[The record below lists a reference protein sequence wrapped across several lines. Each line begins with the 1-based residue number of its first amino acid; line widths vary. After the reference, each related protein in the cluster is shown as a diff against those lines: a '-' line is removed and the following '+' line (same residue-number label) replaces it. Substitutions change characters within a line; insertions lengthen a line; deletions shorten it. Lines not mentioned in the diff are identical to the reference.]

1 MRPEEVLH
9 NDISLMRYPVA
20 CRAKLPRR
28 GYTCWK
34 GDLTSVVLTTRSRK
48 IEYHFPPLELRSQ
61 NGQDR
66 DLTSLWTRAS
76 RSSGL
81 RFRKRRDPPAAL
93 PQQPLPFSSSVS
105 AKPLMR
111 HRGRACWRS
120 GRVRFSAALSCCG
133 VRPTIQRL
141 CWRPV
146 REKRALFAL
155 SAVTAVCSRAA

>member
-93 PQQPLPFSSSVS
+93 PQQPCPSHRRSRPNHSCGTVAARAGGVGGFDFLRRCLAAASGRPSSAYAGGRS
-105 AKPLMR
+105 AK
-111 HRGRACWRS
+111 
-120 GRVRFSAALSCCG
+120 SAPSSPY
-133 VRPTIQRL
+133 RR
-141 CWRPV
+141 
-146 REKRALFAL
+146 
-155 SAVTAVCSRAA
+155 